1 MKLVKTNKTNLP
13 VTEAPTMTS
22 LEMVDYINADRKAKA
37 EAEGMSFP
45 CKKYRKLEHRSF
57 MKKVPKVLG
66 EAAEKFFA
74 VDTFIKRFI

>member
-1 MKLVKTNKTNLP
+1 MSLVEIKKSPLP

-37 EAEGMSFP
+37 EVEGMTFP

-57 MKKVPKVLG
+57 MAKVPKVLG
-66 EAAEKFFA
+66 KAAEKFLA
-74 VDTFIKRFI
+74 VDVF